1 MLLKNVPPHIL
12 EKVLDIYHLDF
23 VMFGYDKT
31 DLEAILETKKVMKYQ
46 RDVQCVFNGLFQALK
61 VEVEKEEV

>member
-31 DLEAILETKKVMKYQ
+31 DLEAILETKKVMKPQ